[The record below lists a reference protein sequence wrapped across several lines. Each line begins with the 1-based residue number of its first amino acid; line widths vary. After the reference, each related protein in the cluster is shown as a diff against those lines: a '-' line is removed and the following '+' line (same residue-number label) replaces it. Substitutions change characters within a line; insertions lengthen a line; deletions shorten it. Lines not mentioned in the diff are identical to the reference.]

1 MWPDSIYLN
10 CGHHFPWVYDCL
22 HGRHM
27 AVLWSKLPALTLLGK
42 WKLSYVRSLSKTL
55 GLKRF
60 FQWGLFLDLLDFFN
74 SFSFFHFFFLN
85 AYSCY
90 RVLCMF
96 LLYNEVNQLY
106 GYIYPSLDLSPTPCP
121 HCTPLGHQRAPS
133 WALYTIL
140 QVPTSYLFYTWQCID
155 VKPKL
160 PIHPTLSLLLVSTCP
175 FSMSVSL
182 FLPWN

>member
-1 MWPDSIYLN
+1 MITYTESAWQCVVKTTCINTS
-10 CGHHFPWVYDCL
+10 GEMETQL
-22 HGRHM
+22 HKITEQNTW
-27 AVLWSKLPALTLLGK
+27 LKK
-42 WKLSYVRSLSKTL
+42 ILSMGSFH
-55 GLKRF
+55 G
-60 FQWGLFLDLLDFFN
+60 LDFFN

-121 HCTPLGHQRAPS
+121 HCTPLGHHRAPS
-133 WALYTIL
+133 WALYAIL
-140 QVPTSYLFYTWQCID
+140 QVPISYLFYTWQCID